1 MPYRCLETHN
11 SYIFSSENYVIKSAF
26 NICTKCWRLCNCNH
40 HLLLRKSI
48 SKLILRVSENVL
60 NKKGFHTAAKQLVE
74 ELKRI
79 YSRASVVWK
88 QYQSKKLCEDFNNIR
103 IKLNQ
108 GYFNFIL
115 RFKKYSVISLE
126 MQIEKTLS
134 SMLNKSKCDAQ
145 EISKLPLPTLLKERM
160 ILKLRNYSMI
170 KYT

>member
-1 MPYRCLETHN
+1 M
-11 SYIFSSENYVIKSAF
+11 
-26 NICTKCWRLCNCNH
+26 
-40 HLLLRKSI
+40 
-48 SKLILRVSENVL
+48 RVSENVL